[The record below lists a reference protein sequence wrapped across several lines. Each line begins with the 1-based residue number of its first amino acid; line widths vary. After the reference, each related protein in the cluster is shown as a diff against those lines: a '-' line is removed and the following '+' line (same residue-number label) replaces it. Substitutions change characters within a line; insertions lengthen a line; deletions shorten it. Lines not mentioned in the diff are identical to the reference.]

1 MADVRIPW
9 ARPFLGREEV
19 TAVTALLEDRRLSMG
34 REVAQFEAEMAAL
47 AGRRHAL
54 ALANGSVALD
64 VALRLA
70 GVGAGD
76 DVLVSAFSYIAT
88 TNSIFWQG
96 SRPVFCDIDPVT
108 LNVDLAD
115 AQARLT
121 PATTA
126 FLVADYCGSPPD
138 YDAIEAFCADAGVAL
153 IVDGA
158 QAVGGS
164 FAGRSSLARGL
175 VSTTSL
181 HTAKAFLT
189 GEGGMVFLDDDALLE
204 RGRRLRGQG
213 EIPGRKYIHD
223 TLAYNYRLT
232 ELAAAIGRAQIA
244 RADQVLGRRAELV
257 ARYRERL
264 AGVDGVTFAG
274 HHARSTPSWFSFA
287 ILIPDRDAVAAGLRE
302 AGIETRSLYPI
313 PSYRQPIPEYAP
325 YAGLD
330 LPNTEHAAAHVLNP
344 PLFYEMT
351 DAEVDDVCD
360 AIAAALDDARTLDRS
375 I

>member
-1 MADVRIPW
+1 MSDARIPW
-9 ARPFLGREEV
+9 ARPYLGPEEV
-19 TAVTALLEDRRLSMG
+19 VAVTALLEERRLSMG
-34 REVAQFEAEMAAL
+34 SEVAEFEGAMARL

-54 ALANGSVALD
+54 AVANGSVALD

-70 GVGAGD
+70 GVRAGD

-96 SRPVFCDIDPVT
+96 ARPVFCDIDPGT
-108 LNVDLAD
+108 LNVDLDD
-115 AQARLT
+115 ARARLT
-121 PATTA
+121 PTTRA

-138 YDAIEAFCADAGVAL
+138 YDAIEAFCDDAGIEL

-164 FAGRSSLARGL
+164 LGGRSSLGRGL
-175 VSTTSL
+175 VATTSL

-189 GEGGMVFLDDDALLE
+189 GEGGMVFLDSDELLG

-244 RADQVLGRRAELV
+244 RVDEVLARRAALV
-257 ARYRERL
+257 ARYHERL
-264 AGVDGVTFAG
+264 RDVEGVSFAG
-274 HHARSTPSWFSFA
+274 HDPGATPSWFSFA
-287 ILIPDRDAVAAGLRE
+287 ILIPDRDQVAARLR
-302 AGIETRSLYPI
+302 ADGIETRSLYPI

-325 YAGLD
+325 YAGLE
-330 LPNTEHAAAHVLNP
+330 LPATEHAAAHVLNP
-344 PLFYEMT
+344 PLFFEMR
-351 DAEVDDVCD
+351 DDEVDEVCD
-360 AIAAALDDARTLDRS
+360 AIAEALTEARTLDRS
-375 I
+375 A

>member
-1 MADVRIPW
+1 MAQVRIPW
-9 ARPFLGREEV
+9 ARPYLGSEE
-19 TAVTALLEDRRLSMG
+19 TAAVLALLEDRRLSMG
-34 REVAQFEAEMAAL
+34 REVAAFEAEMAAL

-70 GVGAGD
+70 GVQRD
-76 DVLVSAFSYIAT
+76 DEVLVSAFSYIAT

-96 SRPVFCDIDPVT
+96 ARPIFCDIDPAT

-115 AQARLT
+115 ARARVT
-121 PATTA
+121 PTTRA
-126 FLVADYCGSPPD
+126 FLVSDYCGSPPD
-138 YDAIEAFCADAGVAL
+138 YDAIEAFCAETGIVL
-153 IVDGA
+153 VVDGA

-164 FAGRSSLARGL
+164 FDGRSSLSRGL
-175 VSTTSL
+175 LSTTSL

-232 ELAAAIGRAQIA
+232 EIAAAIGRAQIA
-244 RADQVLGRRAELV
+244 RADEVLGRRAELV
-257 ARYRERL
+257 ARYHERL
-264 AGVDGVTFAG
+264 ADVDGVVFAG
-274 HHARSTPSWFSFA
+274 HHERATPSWFSLA
-287 ILIPDRDAVAAGLRE
+287 ILIPARDAVAASLAE

-313 PSYRQPIPEYAP
+313 PTYRQPIPEYAP
-325 YAGLD
+325 WHHLD
-330 LPNTEHAAAHVLNP
+330 LPVAEQASSRVLNP
-344 PLFYEMT
+344 PLFFEMT
-351 DAEVDDVCD
+351 LDEVDEVCD
-360 AIAAALDDARTLDRS
+360 AIIVALERARTPERS
-375 I
+375 A

>member
-9 ARPFLGREEV
+9 ARPYLGTEEV
-19 TAVTALLEDRRLSMG
+19 AAVTALLEERRLSMG
-34 REVAQFEAEMAAL
+34 REVAQFEAEMARL
-47 AGRRHAL
+47 AGRTHAL

-96 SRPVFCDIDPVT
+96 ARPVFCDIDPVT
-108 LNVDLAD
+108 LNVDLDD
-115 AQARLT
+115 ARARVT
-121 PATTA
+121 PATRA
-126 FLVADYCGSPPD
+126 FLVADYCGSPAD
-138 YDAIEAFCADAGVAL
+138 YDAIQAFCDGAGIAL
-153 IVDGA
+153 VVDGA

-164 FAGRSSLARGL
+164 FHGRSSLARGL
-175 VSTTSL
+175 VATTSL

-189 GEGGMVFLDDDALLE
+189 GEGGMVFLDDAALLE

-213 EIPGRKYIHD
+213 EVPGRKYIHD

-232 ELAAAIGRAQIA
+232 ELSAAIGRAQIA
-244 RADQVLGRRAELV
+244 RVDEVLDRRAALV
-257 ARYRERL
+257 ARYREQL
-264 AGVDGVTFAG
+264 ATVEGVTFAG
-274 HHARSTPSWFSFA
+274 HHAGATPSWFSFA
-287 ILIPDRDAVAAGLRE
+287 ILIPDRDAVAASLRE

-351 DAEVDDVCD
+351 DAEVDEVCD
-360 AIAAALDDARTLDRS
+360 AIATALAAARTLDRRV
-375 I
+375 

>member
-1 MADVRIPW
+1 MAQVRIPW
-9 ARPFLGREEV
+9 ARPYLGSEEV
-19 TAVTALLEDRRLSMG
+19 AAVVALLEDRRLSMG
-34 REVAQFEAEMAAL
+34 REVTAFEAEMAQL

-64 VALRLA
+64 IALRLT
-70 GVGAGD
+70 GVERGD
-76 DVLVSAFSYIAT
+76 EVLVSAFSYIAT

-96 SRPVFCDIDPVT
+96 ARPIFCDIDPLT
-108 LNVDLAD
+108 LNVDLDD
-115 AQARLT
+115 ARARLT
-121 PATTA
+121 STTRA
-126 FLVADYCGSPPD
+126 FLVSDYCGSPPD
-138 YDAIEAFCADAGVAL
+138 YHAIEAFCAEAGIAL

-164 FAGRSSLARGL
+164 FDGRSSLSRGV

-232 ELAAAIGRAQIA
+232 EIAAAIGRAQIA
-244 RADQVLGRRAELV
+244 RADAVLTQRAALV
-257 ARYRERL
+257 ARYHACLERVG
-264 AGVDGVTFAG
+264 GVVFAG
-274 HHARSTPSWFSFA
+274 HHPLATPSWFSLA
-287 ILIPDRDAVAAGLRE
+287 ILIPERDAVAASLSE

-313 PSYRQPIPEYAP
+313 PTYRQPIPEYAP
-325 YAGLD
+325 WNDLD
-330 LPNTEHAAAHVLNP
+330 LPVAEQAATRVLNP
-344 PLFYEMT
+344 PLFFEMT
-351 DAEVDDVCD
+351 LAEVDEVCD
-360 AIAAALDDARTLDRS
+360 AIIVALERARTPERS
-375 I
+375 A

>member
-1 MADVRIPW
+1 MAQARIPW
-9 ARPFLGREEV
+9 ARPYLGSEE
-19 TAVTALLEDRRLSMG
+19 TAAVLSLLADRRLSMG
-34 REVAQFEAEMAAL
+34 QEVAAFEGEMAAL

-70 GVGAGD
+70 GVQRHD

-96 SRPVFCDIDPVT
+96 ARPVFCDIDPVT

-115 AQARLT
+115 ARARLT
-121 PATTA
+121 PATRA
-126 FLVADYCGSPPD
+126 FLVSDYCGSPPD
-138 YDAIEAFCADAGVAL
+138 YDAIEAFCAESGIVL

-164 FAGRSSLARGL
+164 FDGRSSLSRGL

-232 ELAAAIGRAQIA
+232 EIAAAIGRAQIA
-244 RADQVLGRRAELV
+244 RADEVLGRRAALV
-257 ARYRERL
+257 ARYYERL
-264 AGVDGVTFAG
+264 TGVDGVVFAG
-274 HHARSTPSWFSFA
+274 HHERATPSWFSLA
-287 ILIPDRDAVAAGLRE
+287 ILIPDRDAVAASLAE

-313 PSYRQPIPEYAP
+313 PTYRQPIPEYAP
-325 YAGLD
+325 WHHLD
-330 LPNTEHAAAHVLNP
+330 LPVAEQASSRVLNP
-344 PLFYEMT
+344 PLFFEMT
-351 DAEVDDVCD
+351 CDEVDEVCD
-360 AIAAALDDARTLDRS
+360 AIIVALERARTPERS
-375 I
+375 A

>member
-1 MADVRIPW
+1 MAQVRIPW
-9 ARPFLGREEV
+9 ARPYLGSEEV
-19 TAVTALLEDRRLSMG
+19 AAVVALLEDRRLSMG
-34 REVAQFEAEMAAL
+34 REVAAFEAEMAQL

-64 VALRLA
+64 IALRLA
-70 GVGAGD
+70 GVGRD
-76 DVLVSAFSYIAT
+76 DEVLVSAFSYIAT

-96 SRPVFCDIDPVT
+96 ARPIFCDIDPVT
-108 LNVDLAD
+108 LNVDLDD
-115 AQARLT
+115 ARARLT
-121 PATTA
+121 STTRA
-126 FLVADYCGSPPD
+126 FLVSDYCGSPPD
-138 YDAIEAFCADAGVAL
+138 YHAIEAFCAEAGIVL

-164 FAGRSSLARGL
+164 FDGRSSLSRGV

-232 ELAAAIGRAQIA
+232 EIAAAIGRAQIA
-244 RADQVLGRRAELV
+244 RADAVLAQRAALV
-257 ARYRERL
+257 ARYHERL
-264 AGVDGVTFAG
+264 EGVDGVAFAG
-274 HHARSTPSWFSFA
+274 HHALATPSWFSLA
-287 ILIPDRDAVAAGLRE
+287 ILIPDRDAVAASLLE

-313 PSYRQPIPEYAP
+313 PTYRQPIPEYAP
-325 YAGLD
+325 WNDLD
-330 LPNTEHAAAHVLNP
+330 LPAAEQAAARVLNP
-344 PLFYEMT
+344 PLFFEMT
-351 DAEVDDVCD
+351 LAEVDEVCD
-360 AIAAALDDARTLDRS
+360 AIIVALERARTPERS
-375 I
+375 A